1 MPEPLLTTM
10 QLGQLLQSAR
20 KARKLTQAEVG
31 ARLGLSQKRISA
43 IELDPGRL
51 TAEQLLR
58 LCAVVGLELGIDV
71 RRKPQ
76 PAPVKG
82 AMGAKGA
89 KAAKA
94 EW

>member
-1 MPEPLLTTM
+1 MPQPLLTTL
-10 QLGQLLQSAR
+10 QLGHLLQSAR

-43 IELDPGRL
+43 IELDPASLR
-51 TAEQLLR
+51 ADQLLK
-58 LCAVVGLELGIDV
+58 LCAVLGLELAV
-71 RRKPQ
+71 AEK
-76 PAPVKG
+76 A
-82 AMGAKGA
+82 AAKGS